1 MNPSIRQRVLRE
13 WRGLPGEVGRPDRAR
28 SVAELLPAAFK
39 KLGLGDQLN
48 ETEVMQAWKDIV
60 GEFIATH
67 SSPQR
72 FAKGVLYVR
81 VLQPTLHYEL
91 DREWKPEILRKLKAR
106 FGARRIR
113 EVRFRV

>member
-1 MNPSIRQRVLRE
+1 MNPSIRQRVLYE
-13 WRGLPGEVGRPDRAR
+13 WRGLPGSVKRPERAR
-28 SVAELLPAAFK
+28 SVAELLPTAFK
-39 KLGLGDQLN
+39 KMGLGEKLN

-72 FAKGVLYVR
+72 FARGVLYIQV
-81 VLQPTLHYEL
+81 VQPTLHYEL

-113 EVRFRV
+113 EVRFSV